1 MVILLLENV
10 NFLIDSKMCKIT
22 PVRSWLL
29 QYILLIYLQ
38 QLNVINVTTY
48 AHENITFYKWNI
60 LFSLQKYEETESIE
74 IRKLAAQLYR
84 MKTKDTSQAPNEVPN
99 CHDFVILLLVFH
111 IITSCTAQ
119 VIKGLIL
126 QFCGLATYQISAS
139 QKRRRTTYSRG
150 PHNQRRKM
158 ICHGSHRI

>member
-48 AHENITFYKWNI
+48 AHENITFYK
-60 LFSLQKYEETESIE
+60 
-74 IRKLAAQLYR
+74 
-84 MKTKDTSQAPNEVPN
+84 
-99 CHDFVILLLVFH
+99 
-111 IITSCTAQ
+111 
-119 VIKGLIL
+119 
-126 QFCGLATYQISAS
+126 
-139 QKRRRTTYSRG
+139 
-150 PHNQRRKM
+150 
-158 ICHGSHRI
+158 